1 MDPTPR
7 VPAPSVRFGYTI
19 LYVDDV
25 ARSLG
30 FYERALGVQRR
41 FLHESGDYGEL
52 ETGATALAFATHEL
66 AASNLPGVYEG
77 ATANGGR
84 PPFEVCFVTED
95 VEGAYER
102 AVDAGA
108 DPVTEPQTKP
118 WGQDV
123 AYVRDPDGNLI
134 EFASPVD

>member
-1 MDPTPR
+1 M
-7 VPAPSVRFGYTI
+7 RFGFTI

-25 ARSLG
+25 ERSLD
-30 FYERALGVQRR
+30 FYERALGLERR

-66 AASNLPGVYEG
+66 AASNLPGVYTG
-77 ATANGGR
+77 AMEDGSR

-95 VEGAYER
+95 VEGAYGR
-102 AVDAGA
+102 AVEAGA
-108 DPVTEPQTKP
+108 DGVTEPATKP

-134 EFASPVD
+134 ELASPVE

>member
-1 MDPTPR
+1 MDPTPG
-7 VPAPSVRFGYTI
+7 VPAPGVRFGYTI

-52 ETGATALAFATHEL
+52 ETGSTALAFATHEL

-95 VEGAYER
+95 VEGAYGR

-108 DPVTEPQTKP
+108 DPVTAPQTKP

-123 AYVRDPDGNLI
+123 AYVRDLDGNLI
-134 EFASPVD
+134 ELASPVD